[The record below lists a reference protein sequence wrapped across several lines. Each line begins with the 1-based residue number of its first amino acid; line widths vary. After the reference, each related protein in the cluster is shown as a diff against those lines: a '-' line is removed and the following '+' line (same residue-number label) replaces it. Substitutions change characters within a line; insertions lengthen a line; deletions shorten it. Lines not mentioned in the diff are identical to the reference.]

1 MVLRQGVLVSIV
13 LRLVDDG
20 IDHGDEA
27 NKAHHRSYLDT
38 AETEDVGIKSL
49 FRRTAATHQNEADD
63 HDGKTDSQQREVGT
77 VECIIS
83 FIHILF
89 NHYSLFHVSY
99 STIIQYVFETAEEG
113 MKSCLLIKQEIF
125 H

>member
-1 MVLRQGVLVSIV
+1 M
-13 LRLVDDG
+13 DDG

-99 STIIQYVFETAEEG
+99 STISYMSEKPLEEETRP
-113 MKSCLLIKQEIF
+113 CLLIKQEIF